1 MMLAT
6 PADASNNYN
15 VFLVR
20 SVTRLEYFLR
30 TRKLSLRASRASK
43 LTSSAIARLSFSN
56 MAAVLDYKIPPEMPR
71 NGLMVKISFC
81 SFRTT

>member
-30 TRKLSLRASRASK
+30 TRKLSSRASK

-71 NGLMVKISFC
+71 NGFDG
-81 SFRTT
+81 